1 MCQINNS
8 YLKTPV
14 VPQMLLRDVFVVIWT
29 YFVLSLYEKQT
40 LYSPIPKFIKMI
52 AKYWI
57 QVFIYTNIHTNL
69 SYSPTKTR
77 MWVVPVRQ
85 FDWTENC
92 ACTRRY
98 TYFVYKQISSS
109 VFCGLLDLTH
119 HKRVN
124 TLITLNQFSTG
135 RTRDF

>member
-1 MCQINNS
+1 MNNS

-57 QVFIYTNIHTNL
+57 
-69 SYSPTKTR
+69 
-77 MWVVPVRQ
+77 
-85 FDWTENC
+85 
-92 ACTRRY
+92 
-98 TYFVYKQISSS
+98 
-109 VFCGLLDLTH
+109 
-119 HKRVN
+119 
-124 TLITLNQFSTG
+124 
-135 RTRDF
+135 